1 MERDMELT
9 REQKTNILMAQDIV
23 YIKEDLGK
31 KRPSK
36 ELPDEIRSMILQG
49 QYAFIV
55 SVLRGDDW
63 EKYDEL
69 TDDEIDRCFED
80 RIQDIRQD
88 PRSKEMRKLAN
99 ILAGEPIQI

>member
-1 MERDMELT
+1 
-9 REQKTNILMAQDIV
+9 
-23 YIKEDLGK
+23 
-31 KRPSK
+31 
-36 ELPDEIRSMILQG
+36 
-49 QYAFIV
+49 V